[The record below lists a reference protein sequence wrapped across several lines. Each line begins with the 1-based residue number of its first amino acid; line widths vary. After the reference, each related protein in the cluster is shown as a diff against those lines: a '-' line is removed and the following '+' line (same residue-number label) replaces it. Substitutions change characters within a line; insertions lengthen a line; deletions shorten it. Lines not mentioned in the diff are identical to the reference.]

1 MHSLDLTAADTD
13 LIAAAK
19 ALIARAYLPDRHHL
33 AAAVRTHDGRVFTGL
48 HIEANVGRVTVC
60 AEAIT
65 IGRALS
71 EGASALETIV
81 AVRRADDDPS
91 RFTVVSPCGMCREL
105 IVDYMP
111 QGFVLCVEDQHLKKV
126 PVLSLL
132 PGRYD
137 RDTPVL
143 A

>member
-1 MHSLDLTAADTD
+1 M
-13 LIAAAK
+13 
-19 ALIARAYLPDRHHL
+19 PDRHHL
-33 AAAVRTHDGRVFTGL
+33 AAALRSSDGQIITGL
-48 HIEANVGRVTVC
+48 HVEANVGRVTVC

-71 EGASALETIV
+71 QGAHSLDTIV
-81 AVRRADDDPS
+81 AVRRADNDPT

-105 IVDYMP
+105 IADYMP
-111 QGFVLCVEDQHLKKV
+111 NGFVLCVEDEQLKKV
-126 PVLSLL
+126 PVMALL

-137 RDTPVL
+137 RDAPVL